1 MRREFKVPRYDIV
14 GRRCGE
20 WVMGESVMLR
30 WVDGERVMVSMR
42 SGFGTLDDR
51 DGDSVAFARLN
62 AIFVA

>member
-1 MRREFKVPRYDIV
+1 
-14 GRRCGE
+14 
-20 WVMGESVMLR
+20 MGESVMLR